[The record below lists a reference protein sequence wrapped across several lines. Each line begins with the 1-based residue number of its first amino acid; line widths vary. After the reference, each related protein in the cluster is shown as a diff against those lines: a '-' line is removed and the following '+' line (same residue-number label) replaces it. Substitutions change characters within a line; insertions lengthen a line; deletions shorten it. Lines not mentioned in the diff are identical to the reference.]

1 MTLKPEISIIVP
13 TFNRAA
19 LLHRAVTA
27 WLEQDA
33 NLELIVVNDGSSD
46 DTMNVLGAVG
56 DSRLR
61 VIHQENAGP
70 AAARNLGLT
79 EARGHAVLFCD
90 DDIVPTPGFVQAHL
104 DALERF
110 PNDASVS
117 RVRVPDAVVQTPF
130 QRFWRDRM
138 HAGSDRLKDARN
150 MGFGGFWFVSL
161 SIRRDRLPTMA
172 FSDAFGYGWEDH
184 ELGWRLWCAGVKPRF
199 CANALA
205 WHEDAVTLEG
215 MMRKWQSLGRNAW
228 RFVRAHPNLTVRAW
242 TGTLPLV
249 VALKRIQHPWA
260 RAEHLLGTRS
270 SWENTPR
277 APRNHAFLLE
287 AAYTRGLLEGQSELR
302 AGDRLP
308 V

>member
-1 MTLKPEISIIVP
+1 MMLSPEISVIVP
-13 TFNRAA
+13 TFNRVA

-27 WLEQDA
+27 WLGQGA
-33 NLELIVVNDGSSD
+33 NLELIVVDDGSSD
-46 DTMNVLGAVG
+46 DTLGVLGAVR
-56 DSRLR
+56 DERLR
-61 VIHQENAGP
+61 AIHQVNTGP
-70 AAARNLGLT
+70 AAARNRGLA
-79 EARGHAVLFCD
+79 EARGRAVLFCD

-110 PNDASVS
+110 PNDAIVS
-117 RVRVPDAVVQTPF
+117 RVRVPDTVVQTPF

-138 HAGSDRLKDARN
+138 HAGSDRLRDAQN

-184 ELGWRLWCAGVKPRF
+184 ELGWRLWRSGVKPRF
-199 CANALA
+199 CARALA

-215 MMRKWQSLGRNAW
+215 MMEKWRTLGRNAW
-228 RFVRAHPNLTVRAW
+228 RFVQAHPNWTVRAW

-249 VALKRIQHPWA
+249 VALKRIQHPWV
-260 RAEHLLGTRS
+260 RAEALLETRPTWEQS
-270 SWENTPR
+270 SG
-277 APRNHAFLLE
+277 AARNHAFLLE

-302 AGDRLP
+302 SGDRLP